1 MQGTQTGWAQS
12 QGTNHREDLL
22 TGGLVDADRAEQWGQ
37 HVPDSP
43 SVVDRVLVVPSGG
56 GLSCVNSDEV
66 AERAAAGRR
75 RVLHDAPRG
84 ELRMLGRGGRRTAD
98 VTGRERD
105 EATEESFRR
114 FVAAR
119 RGALLRTAWLLT
131 GNRDDAED
139 LVQTALVSCARH
151 WARVSAAG
159 DPEAYVRRALVTGHV
174 SAWRAARA
182 RVTTT
187 PDGDL
192 GSGLPGIDR
201 AADPDPDRG
210 RGGGHG
216 GGDPSAGVDDR
227 LVLAAALARLTP
239 KQRAVLVLRF
249 YEDLTEVQAAQVLG
263 VGVGTVKSQTRH
275 ALQRLR
281 ELAPEL
287 EAFAPARSQEVTR

>member
-1 MQGTQTGWAQS
+1 MP
-12 QGTNHREDLL
+12 
-22 TGGLVDADRAEQWGQ
+22 V
-37 HVPDSP
+37 
-43 SVVDRVLVVPSGG
+43 
-56 GLSCVNSDEV
+56 
-66 AERAAAGRR
+66 
-75 RVLHDAPRG
+75 
-84 ELRMLGRGGRRTAD
+84 
-98 VTGRERD
+98 GREG
-105 EATEESFRR
+105 S

-159 DPEAYVRRALVTGHV
+159 DPEAYVRRSLVTQHV
-174 SAWRAARA
+174 STWRAARA
-182 RVTTT
+182 RVTTV

-201 AADPDPDRG
+201 AADPGGG
-210 RGGGHG
+210 RGGGRS

-287 EAFAPARSQEVTR
+287 EAFAPAGSQEVTR